1 MLSLFA
7 SGPGAWKKVG
17 ESAQGRVPFAK
28 PPRVDRP
35 QLLADR
41 CCLCVAGRH
50 HPGMQSLGPE
60 TDTGGGRR
68 RGASGLQLKP
78 HC

>member
-17 ESAQGRVPFAK
+17 ESAQGRVSLAK

-35 QLLADR
+35 QLLAGG
-41 CCLCVAGRH
+41 CCLCAAITQGCRVSGQRH
-50 HPGMQSLGPE
+50 TLVLGDAE
-60 TDTGGGRR
+60 
-68 RGASGLQLKP
+68 GLP
-78 HC
+78 VSS